1 MGDAIFFSK
10 LFFLGNETCGQD
22 YDGYGGDCNDGDYDD
37 DDMYYDGG
45 TPGVGPTR

>member
-1 MGDAIFFSK
+1 MCPDMDVHDF
-10 LFFLGNETCGQD
+10 
-22 YDGYGGDCNDGDYDD
+22 DGYDGDCNDDDYDD